1 MYLYRYR
8 ICRSGGRVKILI
20 GKNYKEV
27 VFVDEFLE
35 NGFLETFYEWCDFNG
50 IDIEFNEDGA

>member
-1 MYLYRYR
+1 
-8 ICRSGGRVKILI
+8 VKILI

-50 IDIEFNEDGA
+50 IDIEFDQDGN